1 VKNVSSRV
9 EKHFLLW
16 TKRSCPYCEKAINLL
31 TGTDHSYTIFEMDG
45 ALEQLSKVQNQHQ
58 WSTVPL
64 IIEQCSDGE
73 RNFIG
78 GCTDL
83 EKHLELV
90 K

>member
-1 VKNVSSRV
+1 VKEVSSRV
-9 EKHFLLW
+9 EKHFTLW
-16 TKRSCPYCEKAINLL
+16 TKSGCPYCESAINLL
-31 TGTDHSYTIFEMDG
+31 IGTDHSYTIFEMDG

-78 GCTDL
+78 GRSDL